1 MEILE
6 KTDFSGVSGRIQFR
20 GSPSRVSVVY
30 VTQWYDNKSHTVGTF
45 EPNMSLSNTDP
56 LAGT

>member
-1 MEILE
+1 MQILE
-6 KTDFSGVSGRIQFR
+6 ATDFSGVSGRIQFR

-30 VTQWYDNKSHTVGTF
+30 VTQWYNSTFHTVGTF
-45 EPNMSLSNTDP
+45 EPNISLSNTDP